1 MLWPALI
8 SLNGV
13 LLMAR
18 LLVVFMLFTC
28 CTGSLAAELSDDDYA
43 KLEAL
48 YLDLHRN
55 PELSFRET
63 RTAARMADE
72 LAALGFTVT
81 RDFGGTGVVARL
93 DNGSGPTVLVR
104 ADMDALPVPEQ
115 TGLPYAS
122 VVTGMSIDGEE
133 KPVMHACGHDVHMTV
148 LIGTAM
154 RLVREQANWRG
165 TLIMIAQPAEERGAG
180 AKAMLDAGLFTKFP
194 RPDYNLAL
202 HVSAGLPAG
211 QVGYV
216 AGAALANVDSV
227 DITVRGVG
235 GHGAYPHATKDPIVL
250 AAEIVTALQTVVSRE
265 LSPLEPAVLTVGSIN
280 GGFKHNI
287 IPDEVKLQLT
297 LRSYTAEVRA
307 QMIAAIRRIVA
318 GLAAAADIP
327 ADKLPLVEVKDEFTP
342 VAYNDPVLTGR
353 LATVFGSVIGADNV
367 IESSPVMGGEDFGRY
382 GQVEPKIPSMIYWL
396 GAVDRKKYAASK
408 AGGAPLPSLHSPFF
422 APDYAPTIRTGVRVM
437 SAGVRELFGA
447 ADPGQ

>member
-1 MLWPALI
+1 MT
-8 SLNGV
+8 
-13 LLMAR
+13 R
-18 LLVVFMLFTC
+18 LLILFLLFTC
-28 CTGSLAAELSDDDYA
+28 CIEAVVAELSGDDYA

-48 YLDLHRN
+48 YIDLHRN

-63 RTAARMADE
+63 HTAARMADE

-93 DNGSGPTVLVR
+93 DNGAGPTVLVR

-122 VVTGMSIDGEE
+122 TVKGISIDGDE
-133 KPVMHACGHDVHMTV
+133 KPVMHACGHDIHMTV
-148 LIGTAM
+148 LIGTAT
-154 RLVREQANWRG
+154 RLVRERANWRG

-180 AKAMLDAGLFTKFP
+180 AKAMLDAGLFTQFP

-211 QVGYV
+211 RVGYV

-265 LSPLEPAVLTVGSIN
+265 LSPLEPAVLTVGSIH
-280 GGFKHNI
+280 GGFKHNV

-297 LRSYTAEVRA
+297 LRSYTAEVRN
-307 QMIAAIRRIVA
+307 QMIEAIRRIVA
-318 GLAAAADIP
+318 GLAAAAGMP

-342 VAYNDPVLTGR
+342 VAYNDPALTRR
-353 LATVFGSVIGADNV
+353 LAAVFSVALGAENV

-396 GAVDRKKYAASK
+396 GAVDREKYAASK

-422 APDYAPTIRTGVRVM
+422 APEYAPTIRTGVRVM
-437 SAGVRELFGA
+437 SAALRDLFEPVSYGE
-447 ADPGQ
+447 

>member
-1 MLWPALI
+1 MI
-8 SLNGV
+8 
-13 LLMAR
+13 R
-18 LLVVFMLFTC
+18 LLVLLVILPGWISTA
-28 CTGSLAAELSDDDYA
+28 GAQAALDDPA

-48 YLDLHRN
+48 YLHLHRN

-63 RTAARMADE
+63 RTAARIADE
-72 LAALGFTVT
+72 LAALGFAVT
-81 RDFGGTGVVARL
+81 RDFGGTGVVAQF
-93 DNGSGPTVLVR
+93 DNGAGPTVLVR

-122 VVTGMSIDGEE
+122 TARGVSIDGEE
-133 KPVMHACGHDVHMTV
+133 KPVMHACGHDIHMTV
-148 LIGTAM
+148 LVGTAA
-154 RLVREQANWRG
+154 RLVRDKAKWRG
-165 TLIMIAQPAEERGAG
+165 TLIMIGQPAEERGAG

-250 AAEIVTALQTVVSRE
+250 AAAIVTALQTVVSRE
-265 LSPLEPAVLTVGSIN
+265 LSPLEPAVLTVGSIH
-280 GGFKHNI
+280 GGFKHNV
-287 IPDEVKLQLT
+287 IPDEVKMQLT
-297 LRSYTAEVRA
+297 LRSYTADVRTR
-307 QMIAAIRRIVA
+307 MIAAIRRIVA
-318 GLAAAADIP
+318 GLATAAGVP
-327 ADKLPLVEVKDEFTP
+327 ADRLPLVEVKDEFTP
-342 VAYNDPVLTGR
+342 VAYNDPALTAR
-353 LATVFGSVIGADNV
+353 LATVFENTLGDANV

-382 GQVEPKIPSMIYWL
+382 GQVEPKIPSMIFWL
-396 GAVDRKKYAASK
+396 GAVDREVYAASK

-422 APDYAPTIRTGVRVM
+422 APEYAPTIRTGVQVM
-437 SAGVRELFGA
+437 SAAVRELFDVA
-447 ADPGQ
+447 E

>member
-1 MLWPALI
+1 MTRLAT
-8 SLNGV
+8 
-13 LLMAR
+13 LLLCFLSSM
-18 LLVVFMLFTC
+18 
-28 CTGSLAAELSDDDYA
+28 GAAHADTAGDAEG

-63 RTAARMADE
+63 RTAARIADE
-72 LAALGFTVT
+72 LTALGFAVT
-81 RDFGGTGVVARL
+81 RDFGGTGVVARF
-93 DNGSGPTVLVR
+93 DNGAGPTVLVR

-122 VVTGMSIDGEE
+122 TATGMSIDGEE
-133 KPVMHACGHDVHMTV
+133 KPVMHACGHDIHMTV
-148 LIGTAM
+148 LIGTAI
-154 RLVREQANWRG
+154 RLVAEKAHWRG
-165 TLIMIAQPAEERGAG
+165 TLIMIGQPAEERGAG

-265 LSPLEPAVLTVGSIN
+265 LSPLEPAVLTVGSIH
-280 GGFKHNI
+280 GGFKHNV
-287 IPDEVKLQLT
+287 IPDAVKMQLT

-318 GLAAAADIP
+318 GLAAAAGMPDERM
-327 ADKLPLVEVKDEFTP
+327 PLVEVKDEFTP
-342 VAYNDPVLTGR
+342 VAYNDPALTAR
-353 LATVFGSVIGADNV
+353 LAAVFGDVLGTDNV

-382 GQVEPKIPSMIYWL
+382 GQVEPKIPSMIFWL
-396 GAVDRKKYAASK
+396 GAVNRDTYAASK

-422 APDYAPTIRTGVRVM
+422 APEYAPTIRTGVQVM
-437 SAGVRELFGA
+437 SAAVRELFESVDSG
-447 ADPGQ
+447 D